1 MTQSRPETVLL
12 GLIVVELLL
21 VALFGVLGAQHE
33 FFHLGREKNLPTW
46 FASIQLCA
54 VACGALRVAHQEAY
68 LKDREGPLHSQF
80 VWYVLAAGFAFLSLD
95 EFTEI
100 HEVIRPQ
107 GRTPVWV
114 LVYGP
119 VALLVACYSGYEARK
134 RRPIDPRLPAVVG
147 LACLVMGAGAFGAE
161 WAGFHTRSKVWY
173 GITLVVEEF
182 GEMLGVSL
190 LLYGLL
196 RYRRALTQR
205 YARTAAAHP
214 PLPVSVPEA

>member
-1 MTQSRPETVLL
+1 MTHYRPEMILL
-12 GLIVVELLL
+12 GLIAVELLL
-21 VALFGVLGAQHE
+21 VALFGVLGAQYD

-54 VACGALRVAHQEAY
+54 VAYGALRVAQQEAG
-68 LKDREGPLHSQF
+68 LNTREGPLHSQL

-95 EFTEI
+95 EFAQI
-100 HEVIRPQ
+100 HERIPEQ

-119 VALLVACYSGYEARK
+119 IALLVACDSGYETLK

-161 WAGFHTRSKVWY
+161 WVGFHMRSKFWY

-190 LLYGLL
+190 LLYGILG
-196 RYRRALTQR
+196 YHQALTQR
-205 YARTAAAHP
+205 YARTAVVHP
-214 PLPVSVPEA
+214 PLPVSAPEA